1 MSSGVASCGVIV
13 VVREEQSLAPDQE
26 GPQEWPV
33 LHLLREYKGSVPLRF
48 WYFCFLQQSSA
59 QNGWWI
65 PNCSLSRRPNR
76 VLCWCG
82 AATFQFKFTLEKI
95 PQAFIST
102 LCSLVLRAFI
112 SVLCFETTRI
122 LSSLFFLPLTFA
134 SKPYN
139 NSNFTESPW
148 KNHYS
153 SSFP

>member
-33 LHLLREYKGSVPLRF
+33 LHSLREYKGSPLRF

-102 LCSLVLRAFI
+102 LCSEVLKAFI

-139 NSNFTESPW
+139 NSSFTESPW
-148 KNHYS
+148 KNPY
-153 SSFP
+153 